1 MKKSRKSRK
10 VVTDLSCE
18 EILSTIGQQIKY
30 DGRYEEI
37 SAIYFY
43 VNKYGVCSI
52 RIRLKGIW
60 SFVNVKS
67 LTKINNKIVF
77 EF

>member
-1 MKKSRKSRK
+1 MRKKSRKI
-10 VVTDLSCE
+10 VTDLSCE
-18 EILSTIGQQIKY
+18 EIL
-30 DGRYEEI
+30 R
-37 SAIYFY
+37 AIYFY
-43 VNKYGVCSI
+43 VNDKGIRSI

-60 SFVNVKS
+60 EFVNVKS